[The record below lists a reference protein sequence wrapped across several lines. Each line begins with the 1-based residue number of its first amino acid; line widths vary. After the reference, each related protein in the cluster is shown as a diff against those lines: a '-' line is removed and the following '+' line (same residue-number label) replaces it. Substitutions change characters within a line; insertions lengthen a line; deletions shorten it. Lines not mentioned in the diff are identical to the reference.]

1 LIVSLYSDISIEED
15 METIEGLHKQ
25 NSELTTEN
33 ERLRELS
40 RQVEQVTRAFQES
53 QSRFRTVFE
62 ASRLG
67 NKIIASDLKILQ
79 INAAMVTLL
88 GYSTKEEIIGKAI
101 LDFSPPERHE
111 EWRYLQ
117 QQLWQQS
124 APSFSLETVLRKQD
138 GSLIWCQVTSILF
151 IDNGETLGYTIIED
165 ITEQYKLRQ
174 QKEEFISVASHELK
188 TPVTSLNASLQLL
201 SRLLDKKEPDL
212 DHLRKVALSA
222 EKSTGKLVYMITDLL
237 NLTKIEQGQ
246 LALNRTRFPAAEMIE
261 SSCIPVQLDS
271 TQEWNFEGD
280 RDVMI
285 YADAQKVEQVLVNL
299 INNAIKYAPDSPV
312 ITVKVENLPS
322 AVKISVVDRGPGIAP
337 EHVDQL
343 FERYFRVDGE
353 KNRNSG
359 LGLGLYISAEI
370 IRRHG
375 GEIGVQ
381 SQVGEGS
388 TFWFTLPNAAS
399 VQ

>member
-1 LIVSLYSDISIEED
+1 MSDTSIVDH
-15 METIEGLHKQ
+15 METIEALQKQ
-25 NSELTTEN
+25 NSALTAEN

-40 RQVEQVTRAFQES
+40 REVEQVTNAFQES
-53 QSRFRTVFE
+53 QSRFRAVFE

-79 INAAMVTLL
+79 INAAMVKLL
-88 GYSTKEEIIGKAI
+88 GYSSKEEIIGKAI
-101 LDFSPPERHE
+101 LEFSPTERHE

-117 QQLWQQS
+117 QQLWQHS
-124 APSFSLETVLRKQD
+124 APSFSLETVLRKKD

-151 IDNGETLGYTIIED
+151 KDNGETLGYTIIED
-165 ITEQYKLRQ
+165 ITGQHKLRE

-188 TPVTSLNASLQLL
+188 TPVTSLNGSLQLL
-201 SRLLDKKEPDL
+201 NRLLDKKEPDL
-212 DHLRKVALSA
+212 DHLRKLARTA
-222 EKSTGKLVYMITDLL
+222 EKSTGKLSHLIGDLL

-246 LALNRTRFPAAEMIE
+246 LALNRTTFPAAEMIK
-261 SSCIPVQLDS
+261 SSCVPVQLDS
-271 TQEWNFEGD
+271 THTWNFEGD
-280 RDVMI
+280 RHVMV
-285 YADAQKVEQVLVNL
+285 YADAQKAEQVLVNL
-299 INNAIKYAPDSPV
+299 VNNAIKYAPDSPV
-312 ITVKVENLPS
+312 ITVKVESLPS
-322 AVKISVVDRGPGIAP
+322 AVKISVIDHGPGIAP

-353 KNRNSG
+353 KDRNSG

-381 SQVGEGS
+381 SKVGEGT
-388 TFWFTLPNAAS
+388 TFWFTLPDAAS
-399 VQ
+399 AK